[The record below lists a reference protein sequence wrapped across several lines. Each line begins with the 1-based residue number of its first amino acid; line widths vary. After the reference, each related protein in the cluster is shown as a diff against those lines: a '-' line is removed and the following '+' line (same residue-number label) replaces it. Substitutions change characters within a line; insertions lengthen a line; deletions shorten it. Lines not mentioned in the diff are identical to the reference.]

1 MTFSINNREL
11 VPFAKGEKEA
21 DLVLKNGRIINVFT
35 GEILSGDVAV
45 AGEHIAAV
53 GSGYKGKEEIDLK
66 GRFVCPGF
74 IDGHI
79 HIESTMLTPF
89 QFTRAVL
96 PHGTTAV
103 ICDPHEIAN
112 VLGMR
117 GIQYMLDA
125 SEDLPVTVFVMAPSC
140 VPATPLE
147 SSGACLDAHDLA
159 GLYDHP
165 RVLGLAEMMNFPGV
179 LCNDKGVME
188 KLREARLRNLP
199 IDGHC
204 PGLGGMGLQAY
215 VAAGID
221 SDHEC
226 TTKEEALE
234 KLRAG
239 MYLMIREDGMARN
252 LKDLIPAVTDANS
265 RRCMLVSDDRH
276 PEELI
281 AHGHMDYSLRLTIEE
296 GIDPVTA
303 IRMVTLN
310 TAEKFGLSDRGA
322 VAAGYRADIAILK
335 SLDKMDVEMVFS
347 RGRLAAKNGV
357 MLETDHSDV
366 AAPPSSV
373 RIDWKSVNLSVP
385 ALGTLIRVIGII
397 PGQIMTK
404 SLTLPIKAVNGF
416 VAPDPERDILKL
428 AVIERHRASGSMS
441 VGFVSGIGLKRGAMA
456 GTVAHD
462 SHNLVIAG
470 ENDNDMMCAARAVAE
485 MGGGL
490 AAAIDGTVI
499 GRMPLP
505 VAGLMSADPIEIVCD
520 QMEELLSSVR
530 ELGCGLEKPF
540 MQLSF
545 LALPVIPSLKL
556 TDKGLVDV
564 DAFKIISLFA
574 G

>member
-1 MTFSINNREL
+1 MTFSINDTEI
-11 VPFAKGEKEA
+11 VPFAKGEKQA

-35 GEILSGDVAV
+35 GEILHGDVAV

-53 GSGYKGKEEIDLK
+53 GSGYKAKKEVDIK

-89 QFTRAVL
+89 QFARAVL

-112 VLGMR
+112 VLGKS

-125 SEDLPVTVFVMAPSC
+125 SKDLPVTIFIMAPSC
-140 VPATPLE
+140 VPATSLE
-147 SSGACLDAHDLA
+147 SSGACLKACDLV

-179 LCNDKGVME
+179 LCCDKDVME
-188 KLREARLRNLP
+188 KIRDARARNLP

-204 PGLGGMGLQAY
+204 PGLGGRGLQAY
-215 VAAGID
+215 IAAGID

-226 TTKEEALE
+226 TTKDEALE

-239 MYLMIREDGMARN
+239 MYLMIREDGTAQN
-252 LKDLIPAVTDANS
+252 LKDLLPAVTAANS

-276 PEELI
+276 PEELV
-281 AHGHMDYSLRLTIEE
+281 ARGHMDYSLRLTVKQ

-310 TAEKFGLSDRGA
+310 TAERFGLRDRGA
-322 VAAGYRADIAILK
+322 IAPGFRADITILDN
-335 SLDKMDVEMVFS
+335 LDRMDVGMVFAG
-347 RGRLAAKNGV
+347 GRLAVKNGV
-357 MLETDHSDV
+357 MLLTEYSDV
-366 AAPPSSV
+366 AAPPPSI
-373 RIDWKSVNLSVP
+373 RIDWETIDLSVP
-385 ALGTLIRVIGII
+385 AIGARIRVIGII
-397 PGQIMTK
+397 PGQIITE
-404 SLTLPIKAVNGF
+404 SLTFPVKAVNGF
-416 VAPDPERDILKL
+416 AEADPKRDILKL

-441 VGFVSGIGLKRGAMA
+441 VGFVSGIGLKRGAIA

-490 AAAIDGTVI
+490 AAAADGKVI
-499 GRMPLP
+499 GLVPLP
-505 VAGLMSADPIEIVCD
+505 VAGLMSTDPLEIVCD
-520 QMEELLSSVR
+520 QMEKLLSAVR
-530 ELGCGLEKPF
+530 GLGCKLEKPF

-545 LALPVIPSLKL
+545 LALPVIPSLRL

-564 DAFKIISLFA
+564 NEFKFTSLFVS
-574 G
+574 